1 MDRPDA
7 MPSAALEAL
16 RSDLVRGELG
26 GLDVHLAKLSAVGDD
41 LLSGALRPGELAALR
56 AEAER
61 TGEVIAAAA
70 CGLRAALR
78 RLGEAGAPATVYSA
92 DGRRVS
98 LAGQQPARGSQA

>member
-1 MDRPDA
+1 MERPDA
-7 MPSAALEAL
+7 MPFAAFEAL

-26 GLDVHLAKLSAVGDD
+26 RLDVHLANLAALGDD
-41 LLSGALRPGELAALR
+41 LLSGAHRPGEPEAVR

-61 TGEVIAAAA
+61 TGAVLAAAA

-78 RLGEAGAPATVYSA
+78 RLGEAGAPATVYAA

-98 LAGQQPARGSQA
+98 LAGQQPSHGSHA